1 VCAAARADAVFA
13 AFSWVLWTGSASMLA
28 MEIFKGGLKS
38 LKGAKTDQVAKS
50 AMKEERAAGV

>member
-1 VCAAARADAVFA
+1 MDAVFA